1 MRMLKTFAH
10 ILASLQSRA
19 WLPPALLLVALSSM
33 FLFGNDHRG
42 YFNMGR
48 HQSLL
53 SAKNMVVADNLSYK
67 HQFLMFI
74 EGQPLDAA
82 GNPTLIPYNRFPI
95 GGYALIKLTILPFGD
110 NISARIYAA
119 QILMLL
125 CFIAAAFLA
134 YLSLR
139 RIASSRWIALT
150 TGLLAFSSAYCLYHS
165 SLISPEVMIN
175 LFGVMLVFHGMAV
188 FEQEGR
194 FAQLPI
200 KACIALLL
208 DWHVYALL
216 LPFIV
221 FGLIRELIKT
231 RSAASTPP
239 PPLCQL
245 ERATLSLLRS
255 RYLTL
260 GVVALIFG
268 ASVLTFNF
276 TNEYLALNREIPLT
290 ELPSFRSMM
299 NRTGIEPVFLE
310 REEHLDWPAFPERQF
325 YRIGAMSIPFVLF
338 PSYVSEPMTLFNF
351 IDFNAESPP
360 RLFVILGIAV
370 SAASLIGL
378 LLVRRHTILLATLA
392 LSGFCWAL
400 PMRHSVAAPNHNFE
414 AVFYIGVTLTLFS
427 LVLLLLRKLSGE
439 RLVAALSVAALLI
452 FILSALRMTQ
462 LNNTAQMPKLHKAV
476 AADFESI
483 RNMTQDGD
491 AIFMRKKLATRVGN
505 RIWVF
510 GYYLT
515 EYLTGKIR
523 LSEEEIVQ
531 AARARDFIITNERLD
546 GFASLTP
553 KNRLLFLYKWDDFH
567 SHVDRSIE
575 ESEPL
580 IRSYFDAHLIGN
592 TLMYVKDNC
601 SEDDINE
608 KFFLVIYPVDKS
620 DLSDYRRQF
629 GYDDIDFHFQ
639 DRAARHGERCIATA
653 PLPEY
658 PIDRIHT
665 GQYIDRADGS
675 FEHTWEWN
683 GKIYPTE

>member
-1 MRMLKTFAH
+1 M
-10 ILASLQSRA
+10 
-19 WLPPALLLVALSSM
+19 
-33 FLFGNDHRG
+33 
-42 YFNMGR
+42 
-48 HQSLL
+48 
-53 SAKNMVVADNLSYK
+53 
-67 HQFLMFI
+67 
-74 EGQPLDAA
+74 
-82 GNPTLIPYNRFPI
+82 
-95 GGYALIKLTILPFGD
+95 
-110 NISARIYAA
+110 
-119 QILMLL
+119 
-125 CFIAAAFLA
+125 
-134 YLSLR
+134 
-139 RIASSRWIALT
+139 
-150 TGLLAFSSAYCLYHS
+150 
-165 SLISPEVMIN
+165 
-175 LFGVMLVFHGMAV
+175 
-188 FEQEGR
+188 
-194 FAQLPI
+194 
-200 KACIALLL
+200 
-208 DWHVYALL
+208 
-216 LPFIV
+216 
-221 FGLIRELIKT
+221 
-231 RSAASTPP
+231 
-239 PPLCQL
+239 
-245 ERATLSLLRS
+245 LRS

-268 ASVLTFNF
+268 ASVLTFNL
-276 TNEYLALNREIPLT
+276 TNEYLALNRETPLT

-310 REEHLDWPAFPERQF
+310 GAEHLDWPAFPERQF

-338 PSYVSEPMTLFNF
+338 PSYVSEPMTLFSF
-351 IDFNAESPP
+351 IDFNAEPPP

-370 SAASLIGL
+370 SVASLIGL
-378 LLVRRHTILLATLA
+378 LLVRRHTILLATLT
-392 LSGFCWAL
+392 LGGFCWAL

-414 AVFYIGVTLTLFS
+414 AVFYIGVTLTLFL
-427 LVLLLLRKLSGE
+427 LVSLLLRKLSGE
-439 RLVAALSVAALLI
+439 RLAAALSVAALLI
-452 FILSALRMTQ
+452 FVFSALRMAQ

-491 AIFMRKKLATRVGN
+491 AIFMRKKLATRLEN

-523 LSEEEIVQ
+523 LSEEEIVS

-546 GFASLTP
+546 GFASLTS

-567 SHVDRSIE
+567 SHVNRAIE

-592 TLMYVKDNC
+592 TLMYVKDDC

-639 DRAARHGERCIATA
+639 DRAARRGERCIGTA

-675 FEHTWEWN
+675 YEHTWEWN

>member
-1 MRMLKTFAH
+1 MKMLKTFAH

-19 WLPPALLLVALSSM
+19 WLPPALLLLALSSM

-53 SAKNMVVADNLSYK
+53 SAKNMVVADNLSHK

-150 TGLLAFSSAYCLYHS
+150 TVLLAFSSAYCLYHS

-239 PPLCQL
+239 LLCQL
-245 ERATLSLLRS
+245 KRATLSLLSS

-338 PSYVSEPMTLFNF
+338 PSYVSEPMTLFSF
-351 IDFNAESPP
+351 IDFNAEPPP

-439 RLVAALSVAALLI
+439 RLIAALSVAALLI
-452 FILSALRMTQ
+452 FILSALRMAQ

-491 AIFMRKKLATRVGN
+491 AVFMRKKLATRLEN

-546 GFASLTP
+546 GFTSLTP

-567 SHVDRSIE
+567 SHVDRGIE

-639 DRAARHGERCIATA
+639 DRAARRGERCIATA

-675 FEHTWEWN
+675 YEHTWDWN